1 VNESQDHDKTALKA
15 RLVLLGASNLQRSL
29 STIVAT
35 AWQTWGQPIDIYTSI
50 GSGRSY
56 ANPSRLLGRELPGIS
71 TSKMWDAL
79 EVAPPLPTYA
89 IISDIGNDI
98 LYGIQPEKIA
108 QWVNECLER
117 LTRMG
122 GQTVLICL
130 PVDNLNELKTGRFLL
145 FRTLWV
151 PSCRLDLETVKNRAN
166 RLNQLVLDLGKQSSA
181 TVIQPERHWYGLDPI
196 HIRRVSWKHA
206 WSKVFSSFNMTVS
219 AEQIQG
225 SVIRWLFLQTRCPI
239 ERKWLGWQ
247 QTGIQPCGQ
256 FADGSTLSM
265 F

>member
-1 VNESQDHDKTALKA
+1 MNESQDHDKTVLKA

-108 QWVNECLER
+108 QW
-117 LTRMG
+117 
-122 GQTVLICL
+122 
-130 PVDNLNELKTGRFLL
+130 
-145 FRTLWV
+145 
-151 PSCRLDLETVKNRAN
+151 
-166 RLNQLVLDLGKQSSA
+166 GK
-181 TVIQPERHWYGLDPI
+181 
-196 HIRRVSWKHA
+196 RVS
-206 WSKVFSSFNMTVS
+206 
-219 AEQIQG
+219 
-225 SVIRWLFLQTRCPI
+225 
-239 ERKWLGWQ
+239 
-247 QTGIQPCGQ
+247 
-256 FADGSTLSM
+256 
-265 F
+265 

>member
-1 VNESQDHDKTALKA
+1 MEFSPK
-15 RLVLLGASNLQRSL
+15 RLRS
-29 STIVAT
+29 
-35 AWQTWGQPIDIYTSI
+35 G
-50 GSGRSY
+50 
-56 ANPSRLLGRELPGIS
+56 
-71 TSKMWDAL
+71 
-79 EVAPPLPTYA
+79 
-89 IISDIGNDI
+89 
-98 LYGIQPEKIA
+98 
-108 QWVNECLER
+108 VNECLER